1 MLAAPTRSAPSAIT
15 SETSPAGDRAS
26 AAEPAERPPL
36 AIRELPQRIQRRI
49 PTLEFA
55 THIYGAEPAFRAVT
69 INGVRYAEGDRV
81 EGMRLDEI
89 TETGVVF
96 RLEDYRFE
104 VSVLADWDY

>member
-1 MLAAPTRSAPSAIT
+1 M
-15 SETSPAGDRAS
+15 
-26 AAEPAERPPL
+26 
-36 AIRELPQRIQRRI
+36 
-49 PTLEFA
+49 
-55 THIYGAEPAFRAVT
+55 T